1 MIELRDNLRVVAN
14 ASTVPVLW
22 MKTSKQM
29 KMKWNEP
36 IRLNERFYR
45 IWFVKNVLSIS
56 SSRNQTSTTLKIWS
70 MTVMTSK
77 YQKLEK

>member
-29 KMKWNEP
+29 KMKWNES
-36 IRLNERFYR
+36 IRLNERLYR

>member
-1 MIELRDNLRVVAN
+1 
-14 ASTVPVLW
+14 

>member
-29 KMKWNEP
+29 KMKWNEL
-36 IRLNERFYR
+36 IRLNERLYR
-45 IWFVKNVLSIS
+45 IWFVKNVLGIS